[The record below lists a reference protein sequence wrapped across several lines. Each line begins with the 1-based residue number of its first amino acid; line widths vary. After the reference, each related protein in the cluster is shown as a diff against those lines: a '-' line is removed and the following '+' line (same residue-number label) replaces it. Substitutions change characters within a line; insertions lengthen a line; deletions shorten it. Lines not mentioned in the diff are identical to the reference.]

1 MITSL
6 FARRIIIYFLLTVMI
21 WIPIFIGM
29 TFAGIP
35 EVAFAQEEQNAE
47 ATFATSYDV
56 IYDVE
61 NSGVTTV
68 TEKITLR
75 NLTSEYYA
83 SEFRLTIGATDIF
96 DIVSSDGGGPLEVK
110 AEKKDASTSINV
122 KFNRQV
128 AGKDKTL
135 PWTLQFKSRD
145 FAEKI
150 GKVWEVRAPRISS
163 TSNLEE
169 YNLTISVPTSFGEPT
184 LISPVPK
191 GKTVSGNKLFL
202 TFSKDQLQQAGVS
215 ANFGTVQIFD
225 FDLRYHLE
233 NKNLVPILTNIALPP
248 ETAYQDVVFARIT
261 PNPLNVTIDEDGN
274 FLAWYKLQRGERMD
288 IKVLGSAKLYTNSK
302 VKNPTLSDSLR
313 KKYTQAQKYWE
324 TDNPQITSALEQI
337 FPDPVSSQ
345 STEKIK
351 KIYDYVVNTLKYS
364 ASRLNEDIERL
375 GAVTALNNPE
385 QAVCMEF
392 TDLFIALARAAG
404 IPARELDGYAY
415 TANPSLRPLS
425 LSKDILHAW
434 GEYWDDDKGWI
445 MVDPTWENTTGG
457 VDYFNKLDLNHFTFA
472 IKGSSSIQPVPAGS
486 YKYDDQ
492 DSEDVKILLS
502 ENDFLG
508 KPQLDIEA
516 EVADSITSGLGGK
529 VKLKITNLGNSMFAS
544 SPISVTTN
552 KLGLIG
558 EVPKTSGPIP
568 AFGSATFEFNLRTK
582 SIFDSYN
589 DQITISVG
597 TQKFIK
603 DITVEPFVLLQPI
616 PFIISGLILASILT
630 YLVVLVTL
638 LYRRRIKSRA

>member
-1 MITSL
+1 MFIPKVIKSIWVYGLMSL
-6 FARRIIIYFLLTVMI
+6 LFL
-21 WIPIFIGM
+21 
-29 TFAGIP
+29 TFALIHP
-35 EVAFAQEEQNAE
+35 YLISPTFAQEKQSAE
-47 ATFATSYDV
+47 AIFATSYDV
-56 IYDVE
+56 IYDVDS
-61 NSGVTTV
+61 SGVTTV

-75 NLTSEYYA
+75 NLTSQYYA

-96 DIVSSDGGGPLEVK
+96 DIVSSDGGGPLEVQT
-110 AEKKDASTSINV
+110 EKKDSSTSINV
-122 KFNRQV
+122 KFNQQV

-135 PWTLQFKSRD
+135 PWTLKFKSRD

-184 LISPVPK
+184 LISPAPE

-202 TFSKDQLQQAGVS
+202 TFGKDQLQQTGVS
-215 ANFGTVQIFD
+215 ANFGILQIFD
-225 FDLRYHLE
+225 FDLTYHLE
-233 NKNLVPILTNIALPP
+233 NKNLAPILTNIALPP

-261 PNPLNVTIDEDGN
+261 PNPINVTVDDDGN

-313 KKYTQAQKYWE
+313 KKYTQPQKYWE
-324 TDNPQITSALEQI
+324 ADNPQITSALEQI
-337 FPDPVSSQ
+337 FPEQAPSDSR
-345 STEKIK
+345 EKVK
-351 KIYDYVVNTLKYS
+351 QIYSYVVNSLKYNS
-364 ASRLNEDIERL
+364 SRLNEDIERL

-392 TDLFIALARAAG
+392 TDLFIALSRAAG

-434 GEYWDDDKGWI
+434 VEYWDDEKGWI

-486 YKYDDQ
+486 YKYDDR
-492 DSEDVKILLS
+492 DSSDVKIVLS

-508 KPQLDIEA
+508 KPQLDVDIEA
-516 EVADSITSGLGGK
+516 DDSITSGLGGK
-529 VKLKITNLGNSMFAS
+529 IKLKISNLGNSMFAS
-544 SPISVTTN
+544 SPVSVTAN
-552 KLGLIG
+552 KLNLIG

-568 AFGSATFEFNLRTK
+568 SFGSATFEFSLRTR

-589 DQITISVG
+589 DQITISLG
-597 TQKFIK
+597 GQKYTK
-603 DITVEPFVLLQPI
+603 DVTVAPFVLLRPA
-616 PFIISGLILASILT
+616 PLIITGLISLSVLIYLIVLA
-630 YLVVLVTL
+630 TL